1 MSLNGGTYPQEL
13 RRSLRLIDLI
23 LYGIVFM
30 SPIAAFA
37 VFGFVRDASHGAIV
51 LAYAIGCVAMML
63 TGLSYAAMARAVPVA
78 GSVYH
83 YARRSMGEALGF
95 IAGWSI
101 LLDYILLPALM
112 ILLGGVV
119 MNSAMPAVPVPA
131 WVMLFLAFATIVN
144 VLGLKAA
151 TRTDMAV
158 AVALIGMVIV
168 FIIAALFA
176 LRAGA
181 GSGAITWTPVWPPN
195 LTLSLAVSGAS
206 VAVLSFLGFD
216 AISTLAEEVSGGD
229 TRAVGR
235 ATIVCLVVMGAIYMS
250 VSWLLADLSVGVA
263 VDDAGQAA
271 FKIIATQMPWL
282 GLPVTLAV
290 GLGTGIGS
298 AIPPQAAVARVLYAM
313 ARDGQLPA
321 ALARVH
327 PRFRTP
333 HVAVVLIGA
342 VMAMVALGFVSH
354 LDTLLSLCNFGALV
368 AFLFVNASVIAYHRL
383 QRRSPQWLRHLLLPA
398 IGLVVIAYVLS
409 GLSASA
415 FVLGATWLAFGAGYY
430 ATLRFVLRRSTDLS
444 STAPAE

>member
-1 MSLNGGTYPQEL
+1 MAVESYPQEL

-37 VFGFVRDASHGAIV
+37 VFGFVRDASHGAIA
-51 LAYAIGCVAMML
+51 LAYAIGCFAMML
-63 TGLSYAAMARAVPVA
+63 TGLSYASMARAVPVA

-83 YARRSMGEALGF
+83 YASRSMGEAVGF
-95 IAGWSI
+95 IAGWAI

-119 MNSAMPAVPVPA
+119 MNSAAPAVPVSA
-131 WVMLFLAFATIVN
+131 WVLLFLTFATIVN
-144 VLGLKAA
+144 LLGLKAT
-151 TRTDMAV
+151 TRTDIAIATV
-158 AVALIGMVIV
+158 LVGIVIV
-168 FIIAALFA
+168 FVIAALSA
-176 LRAGA
+176 LHAGA
-181 GSGAITWTPVWPPN
+181 GAGAVTLAPLWPAG
-195 LTLSLAVSGAS
+195 LTLSLAISGAS

-216 AISTLAEEVSGGD
+216 AISTLAEEVSGGEV
-229 TRAVGR
+229 RSVGR
-235 ATIVCLVVMGAIYMS
+235 ATLICLVVMGTIYIC
-250 VSWLLADLSVGVA
+250 VSWLLADLSVGVPA
-263 VDDAGQAA
+263 GDPGQAA
-271 FKIIATQMPWL
+271 FQIVATQIPWL

-313 ARDGQLPA
+313 ARDRQLPA

-333 HVAVVLIGA
+333 YVAVVLVA
-342 VMAMVALGFVSH
+342 VAMAVVALGFVSH
-354 LDTLLSLCNFGALV
+354 LDILLSLCNFGALV

-383 QRRSPQWLRHLLLPA
+383 QRRSPRWFRHLVLPA
-398 IGLVVIAYVLS
+398 LGLAVIAYVLS

-415 FVLGATWLAFGAGYY
+415 IVLGISWLALGVGYY
-430 ATLRFVLRRSTDLS
+430 AVLRFVLRRSTDLS
-444 STAPAE
+444 STASAE